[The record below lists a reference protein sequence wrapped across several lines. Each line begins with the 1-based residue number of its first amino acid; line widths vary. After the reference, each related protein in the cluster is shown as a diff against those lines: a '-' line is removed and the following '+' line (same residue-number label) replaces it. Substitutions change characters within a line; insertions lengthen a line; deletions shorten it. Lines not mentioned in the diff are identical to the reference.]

1 MVGIF
6 LSHPQNEA
14 RVWGSRHSWPSSTC
28 TVTTQYF
35 RTDDYNDL
43 VITWN
48 SSQFINE
55 CRMQLLFCA
64 NKAMQICTFIS
75 MAVGYPKLSLPQT
88 PPLKQIL
95 SELAYCL
102 KLIHEK
108 SCLIYLC
115 EQLSELEDPTCSNL
129 YPLIHPCQSR
139 ATVLLSLSLSLSFI
153 SIPGSRQPHRFEPA
167 LWSLGTGPF
176 LTSSLK
182 QCTNLGHVQFPKL
195 RAIWMCQT
203 RSESW
208 ITAKYV
214 FDFFFKWITVSFLF
228 CNRLQNGTT
237 FVGCRG
243 EQEEKQCTGTKGAS
257 FFIHSL
263 FLCGAAPNKA
273 VLHFLPCAL
282 LSQPDYAAYQ
292 TVAYFQNIC
301 NHQSGEPYAMHN
313 PPCPTAANETRMAE
327 NFEMC
332 KTCDWIPIHNIIPF
346 GPDWTPF
353 RVAAMVTWSESRQE
367 IGTSFCQGP
376 VLLVGMW

>member
-1 MVGIF
+1 MVGIS

-214 FDFFFKWITVSFLF
+214 FDFFLSGLQSLFFSVIGCKMEQLLWVVGGSKKKNSVLGLREQVFLSTPFSSVGQHQTKLFFISSHVHYYHSQTMLHIKQLHTSRTFATIRVVNPMQCITHLALQLLMKHGWQKTLRCVKPATEFQFTISFLLVLTE
-228 CNRLQNGTT
+228 RLS
-237 FVGCRG
+237 
-243 EQEEKQCTGTKGAS
+243 EW
-257 FFIHSL
+257 
-263 FLCGAAPNKA
+263 
-273 VLHFLPCAL
+273 LP
-282 LSQPDYAAYQ
+282 
-292 TVAYFQNIC
+292 
-301 NHQSGEPYAMHN
+301 
-313 PPCPTAANETRMAE
+313 
-327 NFEMC
+327 
-332 KTCDWIPIHNIIPF
+332 W
-346 GPDWTPF
+346 
-353 RVAAMVTWSESRQE
+353 
-367 IGTSFCQGP
+367 
-376 VLLVGMW
+376 